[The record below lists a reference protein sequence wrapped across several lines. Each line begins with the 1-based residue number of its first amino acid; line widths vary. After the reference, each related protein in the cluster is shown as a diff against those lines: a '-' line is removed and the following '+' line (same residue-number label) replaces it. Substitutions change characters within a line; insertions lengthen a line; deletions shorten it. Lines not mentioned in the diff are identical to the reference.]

1 METFFDRLQEER
13 KRLGLNQAEFAA
25 LGGVGRT
32 AQINYEAG
40 ERHPTSQYLIA
51 IAAAGADVNYILT
64 GVRSESCNPQTVA
77 EEMAGVLYVIE
88 SVLKREKKEILP
100 KPKAEIVYTAF
111 LDSTPEE
118 RRMMLKA
125 LEDGQYMLPLSVAR
139 LFKFTTD

>member
-1 METFFDRLQEER
+1 MSQIGLRLKEER
-13 KRLGLNQAEFAA
+13 KRLGLSQAA
-25 LGGVGRT
+25 LSVVGGVSRDSQAGYESGRSDAGT
-32 AQINYEAG
+32 A
-40 ERHPTSQYLIA
+40 YLAA
-51 IAAAGADVNYILT
+51 IASAGVDVMYILT

-77 EEMAGVLYVIE
+77 EEMSGVLYVIE